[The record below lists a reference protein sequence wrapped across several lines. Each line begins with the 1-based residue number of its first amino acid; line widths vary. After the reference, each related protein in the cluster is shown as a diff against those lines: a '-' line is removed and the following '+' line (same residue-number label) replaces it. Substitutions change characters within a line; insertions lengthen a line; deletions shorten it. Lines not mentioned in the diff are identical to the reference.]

1 MSPPSCPN
9 PSLQALGHQLSHV
22 ITATLPFTSRHLKVS
37 EKCVRKPF
45 YFNNVMRF
53 QIQWYLVRI
62 NVGQD
67 TILTIR
73 KLLDCESGRCVPKSC

>member
-37 EKCVRKPF
+37 KKYVRKPF
-45 YFNNVMRF
+45 YFHNVMHF
-53 QIQWYLVRI
+53 QIKWSLMRK
-62 NVGQD
+62 NVGQG
-67 TILTIR
+67 TILTIW
-73 KLLDCESGRCVPKSC
+73 K